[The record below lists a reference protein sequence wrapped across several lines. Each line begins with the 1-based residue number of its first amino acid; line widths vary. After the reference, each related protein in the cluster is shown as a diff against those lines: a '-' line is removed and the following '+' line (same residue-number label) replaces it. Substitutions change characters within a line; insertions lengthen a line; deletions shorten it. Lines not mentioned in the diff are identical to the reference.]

1 MLDLSRD
8 HCQAC
13 LLSSWPSCSCCSW
26 SSACLGL
33 SVSLLCCLV
42 QSAEVETFSDTCS
55 CSTIGGF
62 CSTPLGA
69 DIAFVVLNQPVEF
82 VSLSLVPGLIWLL
95 ILVLSVGGRWFF
107 RYPSLLFV
115 CWCCL
120 PLVLCSGYSAL
131 VPETAVVQRILHV
144 EAQRPAIPLALVLS
158 FLKP

>member
-1 MLDLSRD
+1 M
-8 HCQAC
+8 
-13 LLSSWPSCSCCSW
+13 
-26 SSACLGL
+26 
-33 SVSLLCCLV
+33 